1 MWDFNFLLYNLTD
14 MSWTLDWLF
23 ALFVIRLGLFLKPI
37 WDLISISLELCMR
50 FPFLGWSWIKIL
62 DFDCL
67 FCSVSTLADFVL
79 HTYLWNF
86 ADFLRYQHWYR
97 IIPIPIMFGM
107 VWTCF
112 QKLPSRIIPYRFYYS
127 GLTPGWPPSRVIS
140 YRAHPYK
147 PSGKLYY

>member
-23 ALFVIRLGLFLKPI
+23 ALFVIRLGLFLFLKPI

-67 FCSVSTLADFVL
+67 FCCITHLFMKLGRFFTVSTLIPN
-79 HTYLWNF
+79 HTDPNYV
-86 ADFLRYQHWYR
+86 RYGLNVFSKTPIPCH
-97 IIPIPIMFGM
+97 PIPILLFGIDTGM
-107 VWTCF
+107 T
-112 QKLPSRIIPYRFYYS
+112 SIPCH
-127 GLTPGWPPSRVIS
+127 LIPCPPLQFLATLS
-140 YRAHPYK
+140 
-147 PSGKLYY
+147 